1 MRLSLL
7 RLTIIVLLSG
17 LLLAC
22 AQQPVSPGPEL
33 ASGYVSDVDC
43 YGNPDSEYCYN
54 QEHGHHDAAA
64 GLFAYIIFRLVV
76 EGMVHAVFYH

>member
-1 MRLSLL
+1 MRQSLL
-7 RLTIIVLLSG
+7 RLIIIVLLSG

-43 YGNPDSEYCYN
+43 YGNPDSEHCYN
-54 QEHGHHDAAA
+54 REHDHHNAAA
-64 GLFAYIIFRLVV
+64 GLFAYVIFRLVL
-76 EGMVHAVFYH
+76 EGMVHAIIHH